1 MALDDRSTRAL
12 LFAEEEEEPP
22 PEEELFS
29 ALAMEEMGVVMVA
42 EVFGVV
48 GRIG

>member
-1 MALDDRSTRAL
+1 MALEDRSTRGL
-12 LFAEEEEEPP
+12 LLAEAVEPP

-29 ALAMEEMGVVMVA
+29 ALAMDEMGVIMVA
-42 EVFGVV
+42 EVLGVV

>member
-1 MALDDRSTRAL
+1 MALEDRSTRAFVL
-12 LFAEEEEEPP
+12 AEEE
-22 PEEELFS
+22 EEELFS

-42 EVFGVV
+42 EVLGVV

>member
-1 MALDDRSTRAL
+1 MALEDRSTRA
-12 LFAEEEEEPP
+12 FVFAAEEE
-22 PEEELFS
+22 EEELFS

-42 EVFGVV
+42 EVLGVV